1 MKRLSG
7 VNLHQLQNDFAS
19 QSVEFA
25 EIALCLILSAEVR
38 GTAHAAY
45 KKLVAWRKHEWEILE
60 NLAQIYSPRLRIF
73 YKLLKTFHIRTFYIQ
88 LNVGTDDMAVTPYIL
103 IQKIF
108 QLICCKCLA

>member
-60 NLAQIYSPRLRIF
+60 NLALIYFPRLREF
-73 YKLLKTFHIRTFYIQ
+73 YVRPSIRDSLHANHRTS
-88 LNVGTDDMAVTPYIL
+88 LCIL
-103 IQKIF
+103 IASFTQHPAHN
-108 QLICCKCLA
+108 LH